1 MNTISND
8 RELIGRYVGGQSEDA
23 FKELFRKHFSLV
35 YGSARRIT
43 RDPDLA
49 CDVAQCVFHQFARK
63 AGSLAPDVHLGGWL
77 YRASVFEASK
87 LVRSECRRRCREM
100 EAGILTEGQSRT
112 DMISEDGVSLEEQ
125 LDQALGRLGADDRKL
140 VLLRFWHR
148 MTARQIAKILGL
160 TEAAAQKRL
169 TRALEKLRSQVQMN
183 GLVPDVAV
191 VTGSLQAMLSQIAP
205 STQAA
210 KVSYLMDAMLHGR
223 RSAWT
228 TRFESFL
235 YKMMHAHRPAVTS
248 GLVALNIVLWAGLYQ
263 PAQTA
268 WSTQAESG
276 SRLTLVN
283 GWRNLS
289 MGFGFLVDSSFTTL
303 GIYPANT
310 PRSGTGFCL

>member
-1 MNTISND
+1 
-8 RELIGRYVGGQSEDA
+8 
-23 FKELFRKHFSLV
+23 
-35 YGSARRIT
+35 
-43 RDPDLA
+43 
-49 CDVAQCVFHQFARK
+49 
-63 AGSLAPDVHLGGWL
+63 
-77 YRASVFEASK
+77 
-87 LVRSECRRRCREM
+87 M

-191 VTGSLQAMLSQIAP
+191 VTGLLQAMLSQIAP

-235 YKMMHAHRPAVTS
+235 HKMMHAHRPAVTS